1 MTVLVVV
8 MGFLVT
14 AQVRA
19 TRLLT
24 TQQVPTRNIYGMAT
38 LLREE
43 RLARQSLET
52 QVTELRKQLENYE
65 GAASQGRSVA
75 EAMNRELETL
85 RIAVGQKRMLG
96 SGVVVRLEDPK
107 GQGRGRPPV
116 TVTYQDVVAVVNEL
130 WAAGAE
136 AIAINDQRVTATTG
150 VSQVSG
156 TVVVNLQRLS
166 QPIEIAAIG
175 DPATLDSALN
185 IRGGLVEG
193 LRALGLDI
201 TVTRRTTVFIPASK
215 TPITFEYA
223 HPVP

>member
-1 MTVLVVV
+1 MTVLLVI
-8 MGFLVT
+8 MGFLVA

-19 TRLLT
+19 TRLIA
-24 TQQVPTRNIYGMAT
+24 TQQVPTRSVYAMAT

-52 QVTELRKQLENYE
+52 QVSELRKKLENYE

-75 EAMNRELETL
+75 ESMNQELETL
-85 RIAVGQKRMLG
+85 RIAAGQKRMRG
-96 SGVVVRLEDPK
+96 SGVVVTLEDPK
-107 GQGRGRPPV
+107 GQGRAHPPM
-116 TVTYQDVVAVVNEL
+116 TVSYQDVVAVVNEL

-136 AIAINDQRVTATTG
+136 AVAINDQRVTATTG

-166 QPIEIAAIG
+166 QPFEIAAIG
-175 DPATLDSALN
+175 DPATLESALN

-193 LRALGLDI
+193 LKALGLSV